1 MQIIIN
7 KNRIFIKQGNANTF
21 HTLERKNKKT
31 IATLMAIVFYGK
43 FFHLFLTNKP

>member
-21 HTLERKNKKT
+21 HTLERKNKK
-31 IATLMAIVFYGK
+31 L
-43 FFHLFLTNKP
+43 LPLWQ